1 MRQKVTKKKTI
12 TSISNK
18 MLEIKLVIHH
28 FLIRLKWKIQKILN
42 KFSLLKKKLNSNPI
56 KVKIKSHIQ

>member
-42 KFSLLKKKLNSNPI
+42 KFTNRKDMLKEELE
-56 KVKIKSHIQ
+56 